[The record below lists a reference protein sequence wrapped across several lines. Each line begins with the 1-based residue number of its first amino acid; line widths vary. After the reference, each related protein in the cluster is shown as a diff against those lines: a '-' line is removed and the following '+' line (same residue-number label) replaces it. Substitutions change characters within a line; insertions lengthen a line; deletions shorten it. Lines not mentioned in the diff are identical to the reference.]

1 MPLYSEGKD
10 FLINSAR
17 SIVIPIPHYPEKSIW
32 EGRYK
37 KVHSVWFHLHKA
49 QKQEKLMTENRVFL
63 LVGDKWLVGA
73 KWEISGVGSVLFF
86 WFGWWLHGCSHFM
99 KMYWVVYLWLVY
111 FSICL
116 IYFAK
121 NLLTGK
127 RGLHMAASE
136 PKEFMYFTHKIPS
149 FF

>member
-10 FLINSAR
+10 FLINSAW

-63 LVGDKWLVGA
+63 LVGNKWLVGA

-86 WFGWWLHGCSHFM
+86 DLGDDYM
-99 KMYWVVYLWLVY
+99 VVVTLWKCIGL
-111 FSICL
+111 F
-116 IYFAK
+116 IYDLCTF
-121 NLLTGK
+121 L
-127 RGLHMAASE
+127 
-136 PKEFMYFTHKIPS
+136 YV
-149 FF
+149 